1 MTGKDINGRKA
12 LQQLLAKVREG
23 DIIVVAKLD
32 RFARST
38 RDLLNMVHD
47 LGARCR
53 LQVAGRGWCDTTTPQ
68 GKLMLTI
75 MGGMVEFEAS

>member
-47 LGARCR
+47 LAERGVGFKSLGGAGATRPR
-53 LQVAGRGWCDTTTPQ
+53 RR
-68 GKLMLTI
+68 
-75 MGGMVEFEAS
+75 ASSC